1 MAKLTNIENAEF
13 RELADAAAAEAA
25 AAEVERVRKQ
35 ALSARNMNRA
45 RNQDGG
51 MPAMQDPTGNE
62 AKGTALTSVTGP
74 LPITDYTVREAE
86 SRCQKYWDKMKMLE
100 NRLIENERYYR
111 QQYTRMKTE
120 TEKKSLPE
128 RGSAYLLN
136 AINNKLAD
144 AMDNYPQPTILARE
158 ESDEDMASILSKVVP
173 VILNRNNF
181 ERVYYEAQLEKIKDG
196 FCVYGIFWNPLKD
209 NIGEVE
215 VKRID
220 PLNMRWEPG
229 INSIQESKEVFILQE
244 YDTTTLRDTYPEI
257 LGNMSGGI
265 TMSELS
271 HYDSDDDLNL
281 SEKTIV
287 YDWYYKK
294 TVGVEI
300 AGQTFPKTVL
310 HYCKFCNGKVLYA
323 SENDERMAGGWYE
336 DSLYPFV
343 FDVMF
348 PVKDAPYGFGYID
361 MMREPQEYI
370 DKLDFAIMQNA
381 LAASRPRWFAKD
393 GADISEDEYADFTK
407 AFVHYTGNP
416 DDIKPITAAEL
427 PSIYVETLEN
437 KKEELKE
444 NSGNRDFSQGATTGG
459 VTAASAIAALQEAS
473 SKTSRAMNMMSY
485 NSFKDMVEM
494 VINRMQQFYTVP
506 RTYRIILDNKTY
518 YQMVGIGQNGTP
530 ENENMAELVPGS
542 VFDETLGHFA
552 GGRKPIY
559 DIQVGAE
566 KSSPYS
572 RIAQNEFAKELFNI
586 GAFNPQLADQVLPM
600 LRMMDFDDKDEIIQ
614 EVSKNQ
620 QMFLKLQQLT
630 ALVQGLGPIIAET
643 TGDTRIMDMFP
654 DANEAAPEPGSGAE
668 GKTLSTNQLGET
680 TKEDENSQAAKMR
693 EETNN
698 RAAVGGAK

>member
-1 MAKLTNIENAEF
+1 MAKRTNIEDAAF
-13 RELADAAAAEAA
+13 REIANTAAAEAA
-25 AAEVERVRKQ
+25 AAELQRSRQQ
-35 ALSARNMNRA
+35 ALSTENMNRA

-62 AKGTALTSVTGP
+62 AKGTALTSVTSP

-158 ESDEDMASILSKVVP
+158 QSDEDMASILSKVVP

-229 INSIQESKEVFILQE
+229 INTIQESKEVFILQE

-257 LGNMSGGI
+257 LGNMSGDI

-294 TVGVEI
+294 TIGVEI

-323 SENDERMAGGWYE
+323 SENDPRMAGGWYE

-381 LAASRPRWFAKD
+381 LAASRPRWFAKE

-518 YQMVGIGQNGTP
+518 YQMVGIGQNGTK

-542 VFDETLGHFA
+542 VFDETLGRFA

-559 DIQVGAE
+559 DISIGAE

-630 ALVQGLGPIIAET
+630 ALVQGLGPIIADA

-654 DANEAAPEPGSGAE
+654 DASGAAPETGPGAE
-668 GKTLSTNQLGET
+668 QKKLSTNQLGET
-680 TKEDENSQAAKMR
+680 TKEDENSKAAKMR
-693 EETNN
+693 EETNS

>member
-1 MAKLTNIENAEF
+1 MAKKTSIEDAIY
-13 RELADAAAAEAA
+13 REAAAAAAEDAVQKTRN
-25 AAEVERVRKQ
+25 E
-35 ALSARNMNRA
+35 ALSVENMNKA

-51 MPAMQDPTGNE
+51 MPAMQDPSRGNE
-62 AKGTALTSVTGP
+62 GTVTNLP
-74 LPITDYTVREAE
+74 APKLLDPPITDDIVRAAQD
-86 SRCQKYWDKMKMLE
+86 RCQKYWDKMKGLE
-100 NRLIENERYYR
+100 YRLIENERYYR
-111 QQYTRMKTE
+111 QQYTYTKSDDER
-120 TEKKSLPE
+120 KSLPE

-136 AINNKLAD
+136 AISNKLSD
-144 AMDNYPQPTILARE
+144 AMDNYPEPTILARE
-158 ESDEDMASILSKVVP
+158 QSDEEMASILSKVVP

-181 ERVYYEAQLEKIKDG
+181 ERVYYDTQLEKVKDG
-196 FCVYGIFWNPLKD
+196 FGIYGVFWNPIKD

-229 INSIQESKEVFILQE
+229 ISNIQESKEVFVLSE
-244 YDTTTLRDTYPEI
+244 YDTSTLQDTYPEI
-257 LGNMSGGI
+257 LGDARGGI
-265 TMSELS
+265 TSSELS
-271 HYDSDDDLNL
+271 HYDNDDDLNL

-300 AGQTFPKTVL
+300 AGQIFPKTVL
-310 HYCKFCNGKVLYA
+310 HYCKFCEGKVLYA
-323 SENDERMAGGWYE
+323 SENDEKMSGGWYE
-336 DSLYPFV
+336 DGLYPFV

-348 PVKDAPYGFGYID
+348 PVKDTPYGFGYID

-370 DKLDFAIMQNA
+370 DKLDHAIMLNA
-381 LAASRPRWFAKD
+381 LATARPRWFVKE
-393 GADISEDEYADFTK
+393 GADVSEEEYADFNK
-407 AFVHYTGNP
+407 LFVHYSGSP
-416 DDIKPITAAEL
+416 DDIKQIVTSEL
-427 PSIYVETLEN
+427 PSIYVEILEN

-485 NSFKDMVEM
+485 NAFKDLIEM

-506 RTYRIILDNKTY
+506 RTYRIILDNQTY
-518 YQMVGIGQNGTP
+518 YQMVGIGQNGADK
-530 ENENMAELVPGS
+530 NENMAELVPGS
-542 VFDETLGHFA
+542 VFDQSIGKFT

-559 DIQVGAE
+559 DISIGAE

-572 RIAQNEFAKELFNI
+572 RIAQNEFAKELYQA
-586 GAFNPQLADQVLPM
+586 GTFNPQLADQVLPM

-620 QMFLKLQQLT
+620 QMYTRLQQLT
-630 ALVQGLGPIIAET
+630 SLVQGLGPIIAES

-654 DANEAAPEPGSGAE
+654 GSEEAGQQATVKSTGSGV
-668 GKTLSTNQLGET
+668 KTETNQLGET
-680 TKEDENSQAAKMR
+680 VKRDESSQAEKMR
-693 EETNN
+693 DETNS
-698 RAAVGGAK
+698 RASVGGGN

>member
-1 MAKLTNIENAEF
+1 MAKRTNIEDAAF

-35 ALSARNMNRA
+35 ALSARNMDRA

-51 MPAMQDPTGNE
+51 MPAMQAPTKSEGG
-62 AKGTALTSVTGP
+62 AALVST

-323 SENDERMAGGWYE
+323 SENDERMSGGWYE
-336 DSLYPFV
+336 DGLYPFV

-370 DKLDFAIMQNA
+370 DKLDHAIMLNA
-381 LAASRPRWFAKD
+381 LAASRPRWFAKE
-393 GADISEDEYADFTK
+393 GSGISEEEYADFTK
-407 AFVHYTGNP
+407 AIVHYAGDP
-416 DDIKPITAAEL
+416 DGIKAITAAEL
-427 PSIYVETLEN
+427 PSIYVEILEN

>member
-1 MAKLTNIENAEF
+1 MAKKTSIEDAIY
-13 RELADAAAAEAA
+13 REAAAAAAEDAVQKTRN
-25 AAEVERVRKQ
+25 E
-35 ALSARNMNRA
+35 ALSVENMNKA

-51 MPAMQDPTGNE
+51 MPAMQDPSRGNE
-62 AKGTALTSVTGP
+62 GTVTNLP
-74 LPITDYTVREAE
+74 APKLLDPPITDDIVRAAQD
-86 SRCQKYWDKMKMLE
+86 RCQKYWDKMKGLE
-100 NRLIENERYYR
+100 YRLIENERYYR
-111 QQYTRMKTE
+111 QQYTYTKSDDER
-120 TEKKSLPE
+120 KSLPE

-136 AINNKLAD
+136 AISNKLSD
-144 AMDNYPQPTILARE
+144 AMDNYPEPTILAHE
-158 ESDEDMASILSKVVP
+158 QSDEEMASILSKVVP

-181 ERVYYEAQLEKIKDG
+181 ERVYYDTQLEKVKDG
-196 FCVYGIFWNPLKD
+196 FGIYGVFWNPIKD

-229 INSIQESKEVFILQE
+229 ISNIQESKEVFVLSE
-244 YDTTTLRDTYPEI
+244 YDTSTLQDTYPEI
-257 LGNMSGGI
+257 LGDARGGI
-265 TMSELS
+265 TSSELS
-271 HYDSDDDLNL
+271 HYDNDDDLNL

-300 AGQTFPKTVL
+300 AGQIFPKTVL
-310 HYCKFCNGKVLYA
+310 HYCKFCEGKVLYA
-323 SENDERMAGGWYE
+323 SENDEKMSGGWYE
-336 DSLYPFV
+336 DGLYPFV

-348 PVKDAPYGFGYID
+348 PVKDTPYGFGYID

-370 DKLDFAIMQNA
+370 DKLDHAIMLNA
-381 LAASRPRWFAKD
+381 LATARPRWFVKE
-393 GADISEDEYADFTK
+393 GADVSEEEYADFNK
-407 AFVHYTGNP
+407 LFVHYSGSP
-416 DDIKPITAAEL
+416 DDIKQIVTSEL
-427 PSIYVETLEN
+427 PSIYVEILEN

-485 NSFKDMVEM
+485 NAFKDLIEM

-506 RTYRIILDNKTY
+506 RTYRIILDNQTY
-518 YQMVGIGQNGTP
+518 YQMVGIGQNGADK
-530 ENENMAELVPGS
+530 NENMAELVPGS
-542 VFDETLGHFA
+542 VFDQSIGKFT

-559 DIQVGAE
+559 DISIGAE

-572 RIAQNEFAKELFNI
+572 RIAQNEFAKELYQA
-586 GAFNPQLADQVLPM
+586 GTFNPQLADQVLPM

-620 QMFLKLQQLT
+620 QMYTRLQQLT
-630 ALVQGLGPIIAET
+630 SLVQGLGPIIAES

-654 DANEAAPEPGSGAE
+654 GSEEAGQQATVKSTGSGV
-668 GKTLSTNQLGET
+668 KTETNQLGET
-680 TKEDENSQAAKMR
+680 VKRDESSQAEKMR
-693 EETNN
+693 DETNS
-698 RAAVGGAK
+698 RASVGGGN

>member
-1 MAKLTNIENAEF
+1 
-13 RELADAAAAEAA
+13 
-25 AAEVERVRKQ
+25 
-35 ALSARNMNRA
+35 
-45 RNQDGG
+45 
-51 MPAMQDPTGNE
+51 
-62 AKGTALTSVTGP
+62 
-74 LPITDYTVREAE
+74 
-86 SRCQKYWDKMKMLE
+86 
-100 NRLIENERYYR
+100 
-111 QQYTRMKTE
+111 
-120 TEKKSLPE
+120 
-128 RGSAYLLN
+128 
-136 AINNKLAD
+136 
-144 AMDNYPQPTILARE
+144 
-158 ESDEDMASILSKVVP
+158 
-173 VILNRNNF
+173 
-181 ERVYYEAQLEKIKDG
+181 
-196 FCVYGIFWNPLKD
+196 
-209 NIGEVE
+209 
-215 VKRID
+215 
-220 PLNMRWEPG
+220 
-229 INSIQESKEVFILQE
+229 
-244 YDTTTLRDTYPEI
+244 
-257 LGNMSGGI
+257 MSGGI

-323 SENDERMAGGWYE
+323 SENDPRMADGWYE

-518 YQMVGIGQNGTP
+518 YQMVGIGQNGVP

-620 QMFLKLQQLT
+620 QMFMKLQQLT

-654 DANEAAPEPGSGAE
+654 GVDAGTPEPGSGAK
-668 GKTLSTNQLGET
+668 GKALSTNQLGET

>member
-1 MAKLTNIENAEF
+1 MAKRTNIEDAAF

-35 ALSARNMNRA
+35 ALSARNMDRA

-51 MPAMQDPTGNE
+51 MPAMQAPTKSEGG
-62 AKGTALTSVTGP
+62 AALVST

-323 SENDERMAGGWYE
+323 SENDERMSGGWYE
-336 DSLYPFV
+336 DGLYPFV

-370 DKLDFAIMQNA
+370 DKLDHAIMLNA
-381 LAASRPRWFAKD
+381 LAASRPRWFAKE
-393 GADISEDEYADFTK
+393 GSGISEEEYADFTK
-407 AFVHYTGNP
+407 AIVHYAGDP
-416 DDIKPITAAEL
+416 DGIKAITAAEL
-427 PSIYVETLEN
+427 PSIYVEILEN

-518 YQMVGIGQNGTP
+518 YQMVGIGQNGVP

-620 QMFLKLQQLT
+620 QMFLKLQQMT

-654 DANEAAPEPGSGAE
+654 NANEAAPEPGSGAE

-693 EETNN
+693 KETNN